1 MGDNLG
7 PNGLRMGINHDA
19 RRLGIAVRSIRLSG
33 SGTAIELDYAAP
45 ALAEAGFHDPEPDP
59 RQRWTTGSAPLPHAA
74 LALFRG
80 PLEIVCTAKYPRA
93 EPADAGRAKAA

>member
-1 MGDNLG
+1 
-7 PNGLRMGINHDA
+7 MGINHDA

-33 SGTAIELDYAAP
+33 SGTAIEFDYAAP

-74 LALFRG
+74 LALFTG
-80 PLEIVCTAKYPRA
+80 PLELTLEIVCTAKYPRA